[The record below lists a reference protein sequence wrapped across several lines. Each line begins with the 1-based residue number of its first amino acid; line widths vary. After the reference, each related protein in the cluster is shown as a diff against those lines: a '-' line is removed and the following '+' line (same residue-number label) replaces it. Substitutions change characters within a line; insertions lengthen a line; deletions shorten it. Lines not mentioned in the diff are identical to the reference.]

1 MAGPIAID
9 TPDYQRGVVSAQLL
23 LGGGG
28 PIDHSATVGVPPN
41 AETLVVV
48 VPGNTLT
55 ATRMGCAGTHTGAT
69 YPVIPAYA
77 PSHDYATTFFIDVTQ
92 TVDTEVEIS
101 GVEPGEQA
109 WFVYAD
115 SGVHIVTDASGATT
129 GVGQRYV
136 VPSVPSVYAG
146 DHPPNELTYH
156 SAVFSA
162 AGVMLPALLA
172 GQRYRVFAAQLMLEA
187 GTLVGYLGD
196 SLSGEIFLIGGAGS
210 PGQLSY
216 PLTGLPLPATASIN
230 FFVAT
235 GAGTVAG
242 MVVYTI
248 ENV

>member
-9 TPDYQRGVVSAQLL
+9 TPDYQRGVVSAQKL
-23 LGGGG
+23 LGSFPG
-28 PIDHSATVGVPPN
+28 SQLFATVGIPPN
-41 AETLVVV
+41 AESLVIITAEPVGVV
-48 VPGNTLT
+48 
-55 ATRMGCAGTHTGAT
+55 
-69 YPVIPAYA
+69 A
-77 PSHDYATTFFIDVTQ
+77 PNV
-92 TVDTEVEIS
+92 V
-101 GVEPGEQA
+101 
-109 WFVYAD
+109 
-115 SGVHIVTDASGATT
+115 GATT
-129 GVGQRYV
+129 G
-136 VPSVPSVYAG
+136 SVYAGVSLPSPPGSVGTFTGVFDISSAADSSVTIEWNGSPGSAWWAYADAAAHVVADLSKLVNRAGEQYVIAAAPSTAAG

-196 SLSGEIFLIGGAGS
+196 SLSGEVFLIGGAGS